1 MKLRRL
7 PLVVAIAGVAASAAA
22 IPKKPLT
29 LVWNASPS
37 VPIGLYRVI
46 PGAPPRAGE
55 LVVVRPS
62 PALAR
67 FMADRRYVEA
77 GVPLVKPV
85 AAASGARVCRHG
97 SRVTI
102 DGRHVATALDADRF
116 DRPLPR
122 WTGCYRLAR
131 DQLFLIAPASSAS
144 FDSRYFGAV
153 HSDAVIGR
161 ARPLW
166 TR

>member
-1 MKLRRL
+1 MKPRRL
-7 PLVVAIAGVAASAAA
+7 PLVVAIAGVAAIAAA
-22 IPKKPLT
+22 VPKKPLA

-37 VPIGLYRVI
+37 VPVGFYRVT
-46 PGAPPRAGE
+46 PGAPPRIGDLA
-55 LVVVRPS
+55 VVRPS

-85 AAASGARVCRHG
+85 AAAGGARVCRHG
-97 SRVTI
+97 PRVTI
-102 DGRHVATALDADRF
+102 DGRHVATALDADRLG
-116 DRPLPR
+116 RRLPR

-131 DQLFLIAPASSAS
+131 NELFLIAPASPAS

-153 HSDAVIGR
+153 HSDAVVGR